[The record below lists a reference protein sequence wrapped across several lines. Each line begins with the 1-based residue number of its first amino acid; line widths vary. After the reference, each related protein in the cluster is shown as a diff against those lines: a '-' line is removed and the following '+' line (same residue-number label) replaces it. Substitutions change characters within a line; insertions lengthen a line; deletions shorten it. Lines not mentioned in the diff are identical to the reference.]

1 MAIFGTFR
9 LLCGDWMDSGGNR
22 TLKAGV
28 RRLRAMG
35 PAAARLERLE
45 LELQAA
51 KEQVAH
57 DLQVW
62 EKAEVRLRSKQ
73 RLYFALSQANLAIFR
88 IQDDQTLF
96 QKICDIAS
104 EFGEFVL
111 AWIALEDPPQRSLR
125 VVAKSGSP
133 LPYLDGIQ
141 VGLDPESPLGR
152 GPVGTAIRLGRP
164 VVSNDLML
172 DPAMLPWRER
182 AGRFGIEAVAAF
194 PVRRSGRVIGALNVH
209 ADRSGFFDPETVTLL
224 VEIADCLSFAL
235 DAIDRQQ
242 ARLES
247 ETRFRELFET
257 SRDGIA
263 MLDPEGRYLGCNRA
277 FLDLLGLDSEQQ
289 LIGRS
294 YEAFTPGEYLE
305 QERRLIAGAMAER
318 QGAGE
323 DFEKEY
329 LRPSGERIPVEVRGW
344 VRRNGEGEVIGL
356 WAIVRDITE
365 RRRAQRELQQLNGE
379 LEERIRKRTALLQAA
394 NAELDAFSYSV
405 SHDLRAPLR
414 SIDGFSQAVL
424 EDCGDQLNLEGKGY
438 LERVRAGTARMGR
451 LIDDLMALSRAG
463 RGQLDLQTLDL
474 TAMALSVLEELAQ
487 AGPPR
492 SLELRVEAGL
502 TAGGD
507 PGLVHSVLMN
517 LLGNAWKYS
526 AKIPAARIELY
537 AAPLPDGSPAFCV
550 RDNGAGFD
558 MAHAG
563 QLFQP
568 FQRLHASDDFAGS
581 GIGLAIVKRIIH
593 RHGGQVW
600 AQGAAGGGASFF
612 FSLPELP

>member
-1 MAIFGTFR
+1 VAIFGTFR

-133 LPYLDGIQ
+133 LPY
-141 VGLDPESPLGR
+141 P
-152 GPVGTAIRLGRP
+152 
-164 VVSNDLML
+164 
-172 DPAMLPWRER
+172 
-182 AGRFGIEAVAAF
+182 
-194 PVRRSGRVIGALNVH
+194 
-209 ADRSGFFDPETVTLL
+209 
-224 VEIADCLSFAL
+224 L

-277 FLDLLGLDSEQQ
+277 FLDLLGLDSERQ

-507 PGLVHSVLMN
+507 PGLVHSVLVN

-568 FQRLHASDDFAGS
+568 FQRLHASNDFAGS